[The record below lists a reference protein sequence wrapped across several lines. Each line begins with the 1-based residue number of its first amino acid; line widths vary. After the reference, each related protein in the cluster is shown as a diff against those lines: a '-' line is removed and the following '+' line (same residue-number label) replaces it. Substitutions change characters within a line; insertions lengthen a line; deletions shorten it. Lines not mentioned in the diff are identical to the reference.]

1 MMMILKVGG
10 DVETDENGEFQEAV
24 ESDIRRFCVPKINI
38 DARVYYRMVNLN
50 AEDVTEPP
58 VTKRMALEDVQL
70 LRETPLRLE
79 HPCHNQSVERH
90 IKMVSE
96 ASSAVAGFDRR
107 DGLIRQ
113 KIKSRKLMKVFNTK
127 KEFV

>member
-1 MMMILKVGG
+1 MPNFSYDDDFEGG

-24 ESDIRRFCVPKINI
+24 ESDIRQFCVPKINI

-58 VTKRMALEDVQL
+58 VTKRMTLEDVQL

-79 HPCHNQSVERH
+79 HPCHITRVLKGISRWFQRH
-90 IKMVSE
+90 LQQLQ
-96 ASSAVAGFDRR
+96 
-107 DGLIRQ
+107 GLIDVMGSFD
-113 KIKSRKLMKVFNTK
+113 KKSSHIN
-127 KEFV
+127 